1 MIGKKQ
7 AYSSECVEEV
17 SLLKN
22 PFMSFSLTPGR
33 RLRAPL
39 LGVLSPVRGR

>member
-1 MIGKKQ
+1 MLYRKR
-7 AYSSECVEEV
+7 S

-33 RLRAPL
+33 KLRAPL
-39 LGVLSPVRGR
+39 LGVLSPVRDH